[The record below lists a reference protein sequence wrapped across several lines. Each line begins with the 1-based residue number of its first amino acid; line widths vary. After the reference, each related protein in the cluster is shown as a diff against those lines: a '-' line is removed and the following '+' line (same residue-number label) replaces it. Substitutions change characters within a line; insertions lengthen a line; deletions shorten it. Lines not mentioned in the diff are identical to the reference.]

1 MKACAKTDIGKK
13 RSMNQD
19 FLYCETEPVGSF
31 QNLFIVAD
39 GMGGHRAGD
48 HASKMCVEEVV
59 RSVEETTYETPV
71 TVYTEAIDAANSAV
85 YKEALEHVE
94 YAGMGTTFVSCTIAG
109 NMMYAANIGDSR
121 LYLLREHIS
130 QITEDHSL
138 VEELVKNGRLTESQA
153 RIHPQKNI
161 ITRALGTDE
170 QVSADFFEKQ
180 LEHGDILLL
189 CSDGLSNM
197 VDNEEI
203 EYVLRHSRNIEAA
216 TAALVDKANKNG
228 GEDNISLVVIEI
240 E

>member
-1 MKACAKTDIGKK
+1 MRAYAKTDIGKK

-19 FLYCETEPVGSF
+19 FLYCSTEPVGSF

-48 HASKMCVEEVV
+48 HASKLCVEEVV
-59 RSVEETTYETPV
+59 RSIRASSYETPV
-71 TVYTEAIDAANSAV
+71 TIYTEAVNAANSAV
-85 YKEALEHVE
+85 YKEASEYME
-94 YAGMGTTFVSCTIAG
+94 YAGMGTTFVSCMIDKNT
-109 NMMYAANIGDSR
+109 MYAANIGDSR
-121 LYLLREHIS
+121 LYLLRDHIR

-170 QVSADFFEKQ
+170 RVNADFFEKQ
-180 LEHGDILLL
+180 LNSGDIILL

-197 VDNEEI
+197 VDNEEM
-203 EYVLRHSRNIEAA
+203 EYVLRHSKNLDIA
-216 TAALVDKANKNG
+216 TTSLVEKANKNG
-228 GEDNISLVVIEI
+228 GEDNISLIVIEI
-240 E
+240 